1 MRSKRP
7 AIYRVH
13 EEPAEKKLEEL
24 QTLIGRF
31 GYSLHVD
38 ANGKVPPSE
47 LQRVLKLAEGKP
59 EEQIVH
65 TKTLRS
71 LARARYD
78 IMPLGHFG
86 LALKDY
92 THFTSPIRRYPDLLV
107 HRALRVLSGR
117 QPAPIGHVDRYREW
131 LEDAALRSSE
141 RERLAERAER
151 DSIELKKIQFMERHL
166 GEEFDGVITGV
177 EVFGFFV
184 ELGEFFVSGLVHIS
198 ALGDD
203 YYEYWENDLALVG
216 SNTGR
221 RFTLG
226 DRVRVQVLSVSK
238 ELRQI
243 DFLLVGGDEPPEQTP
258 RTAAPPG
265 EERVRGEDEGGQ
277 AALAHR
283 GTQAAKQGGRRA
295 APAPGGEPLRAPGR
309 GATAAPG
316 PGRSRAAKKAAA
328 ASGSK
333 PASGG
338 SRRGGKKRRGGR

>member
-1 MRSKRP
+1 
-7 AIYRVH
+7 
-13 EEPAEKKLEEL
+13 
-24 QTLIGRF
+24 
-31 GYSLHVD
+31 
-38 ANGKVPPSE
+38 
-47 LQRVLKLAEGKP
+47 
-59 EEQIVH
+59 
-65 TKTLRS
+65 
-71 LARARYD
+71 
-78 IMPLGHFG
+78 
-86 LALKDY
+86 
-92 THFTSPIRRYPDLLV
+92 
-107 HRALRVLSGR
+107 VLSGR

-243 DFLLVGGDEPPEQTP
+243 DFLLVGGEEPHEPSPEQRRRRAKTAFEGKAKPVKP
-258 RTAAPPG
+258 RSRI
-265 EERVRGEDEGGQ
+265 EE
-277 AALAHR
+277 L
-283 GTQAAKQGGRRA
+283 KQRSKGGRRA
-295 APAPGGEPLRAPGR
+295 APAPGRGTKAAEGRGVSAAPGR
-309 GATAAPG
+309 GAAAG
-316 PGRSRAAKKAAA
+316 SGRGRAAKKAAA

-333 PASGG
+333 ASSGG
-338 SRRGGKKRRGGR
+338 SRRRGKKRGGR